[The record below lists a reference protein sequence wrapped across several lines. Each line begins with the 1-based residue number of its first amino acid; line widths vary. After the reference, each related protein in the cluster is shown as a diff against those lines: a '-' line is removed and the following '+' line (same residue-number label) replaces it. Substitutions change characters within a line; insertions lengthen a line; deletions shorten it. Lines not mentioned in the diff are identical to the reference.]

1 LIFFEFFPILFNWI
15 LFSLMFSF
23 DPLVSIY
30 FNQGMNY
37 QSSYLKIYRTVR
49 QVPRGRVATYGQ
61 IAREA
66 GLPGQ
71 ARLVGYALHMLSAD
85 SDVPWHRVINARGE
99 ISRLP
104 DPDAGLIQRR
114 MLESEGV
121 RFDESGRINLQQ
133 FRWQF

>member
-1 LIFFEFFPILFNWI
+1 
-15 LFSLMFSF
+15 
-23 DPLVSIY
+23 
-30 FNQGMNY
+30 MNY
-37 QSSYLKIYRTVR
+37 KSTYLKIYRTVR
-49 QVPRGRVATYGQ
+49 QVPSGRVATYGQ

-66 GLPGQ
+66 GLPGH
-71 ARLVGYALHMLSAD
+71 ARLVGYALHMLSED
-85 SDVPWHRVINARGE
+85 SDVPWHRVINTRGE

-121 RFDESGRINLQQ
+121 RFDEYGRIDLHR